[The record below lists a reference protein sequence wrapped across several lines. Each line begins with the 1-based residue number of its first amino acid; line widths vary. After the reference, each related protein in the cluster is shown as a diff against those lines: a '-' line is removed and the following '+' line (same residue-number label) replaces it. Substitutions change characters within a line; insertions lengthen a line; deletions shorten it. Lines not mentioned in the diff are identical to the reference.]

1 MIKKDVSI
9 IGSGFI
15 AKKFKKYKKF
25 LKRNNFVVYAVGVS
39 NSSEKNRKV
48 FYKEFLKIKRFCKFN
63 KKKIIYISTYSI
75 NDKSRFG
82 SKYVKNKIKIENLIK
97 NEVIN
102 YNILRLPEIIG
113 SSKNPN
119 TLTNYFYNCIKNNIT
134 FNLYKIPREIF

>member
-1 MIKKDVSI
+1 MLLE
-9 IGSGFI
+9 FQT
-15 AKKFKKYKKF
+15 
-25 LKRNNFVVYAVGVS
+25 LQ
-39 NSSEKNRKV
+39 KNRKV

-102 YNILRLPEIIG
+102 YNI
-113 SSKNPN
+113 
-119 TLTNYFYNCIKNNIT
+119 
-134 FNLYKIPREIF
+134 